1 MKKISFFLPIF
12 LSYVSTALAESEL
25 VHLDLEPTEGQT
37 ASYLTVKALSDGL
50 RVSDLTVN
58 DGNCALKSTGLQ
70 TAGNSFSN
78 ILRAYSMGQTKD
90 AAFKKDKEIIFIVA
104 CQVSNIDKVIV
115 KTNKGIQTAQ
125 YSESAK
131 PLISIASPK
140 KDNIFEAKF
149 ETKPLNEL
157 YQVSIY
163 TCYQDKDEVGEVEE
177 YCTPLLVNERKDFD
191 LPLSLS
197 MHQLRFPIKARE
209 YAKRARY
216 IEFLETFP
224 EELPEFEK
232 KTRGSIATQSIPS
245 LSTPANERDDRA
257 LLDAVSD
264 YEKNLINLIKARIHK
279 ADLENQVLVLQE
291 DLKRTKKELAEHSK
305 SDLRDKIYDLELRL
319 SWRLSS
325 LEDAMKDLSSKE
337 KSLELFKEKVEEA
350 KEKAAQT
357 RIQYKNNQ
365 Q

>member
-1 MKKISFFLPIF
+1 MKKSFFVLPIF
-12 LSYVSTALAESEL
+12 LSCVSTALAESEL

-37 ASYLTVKALSDGL
+37 ASYLTVRALSDGL

-58 DGNCALKSTGLQ
+58 GGNCELKSTGLQ

-78 ILRAYSMGQTKD
+78 IVRAYSMGQTKD

-104 CQVSNIDKVIV
+104 CQVSDIDKVIV

-131 PLISIASPK
+131 PLISIKPPK

-163 TCYQDKDEVGEVEE
+163 TCYQDKDEVGEVAE
-177 YCTPLLVNERKDFD
+177 YCTPLLANERKDFD
-191 LPLSLS
+191 LPLSLFMPQS
-197 MHQLRFPIKARE
+197 SFPTKARE

-232 KTRGSIATQSIPS
+232 KGRGSMGDNSSIPINDLNINKQDRTLLYAVS
-245 LSTPANERDDRA
+245 HYERD
-257 LLDAVSD
+257 LISLV
-264 YEKNLINLIKARIHK
+264 ETKIKNKESERQFA
-279 ADLENQVLVLQE
+279 VLQE
-291 DLKRTKKELAEHSK
+291 NLKQTKKELAEHPK
-305 SDLRDKIYDLELRL
+305 NNLREKIDELETRL
-319 SWRLSS
+319 YFELSH
-325 LEDAMKDLSSKE
+325 LEGYTNELSRKE
-337 KSLELFKEKVEEA
+337 KSLELSKEKLKEA

-357 RIQYKNNQ
+357 RLQYQNNQ

>member
-37 ASYLTVKALSDGL
+37 ASYLTVRALSDGL

-90 AAFKKDKEIIFIVA
+90 AAFKKDIDIIYIVA

-163 TCYQDKDEVGEVEE
+163 TCYQDKDEVGEVAE

-191 LPLSLS
+191 LPLSLFMPQS
-197 MHQLRFPIKARE
+197 SFPIKARE

-224 EELPEFEK
+224 EEVPEFQK
-232 KTRGSIATQSIPS
+232 KTRGSTAT
-245 LSTPANERDDRA
+245 LSVPRFNDYYLNDNE
-257 LLDAVSD
+257 LLRAVSG
-264 YEKNLINLIKARIHK
+264 YENALIDLIKTRIK
-279 ADLENQVLVLQE
+279 GD
-291 DLKRTKKELAEHSK
+291 
-305 SDLRDKIYDLELRL
+305 
-319 SWRLSS
+319 
-325 LEDAMKDLSSKE
+325 MKDLSSKE
-337 KSLELFKEKVEEA
+337 KLLELSKEKVKEA

-357 RIQYKNNQ
+357 RLQYQNNQ

>member
-1 MKKISFFLPIF
+1 MKKIFFVLPIF
-12 LSYVSTALAESEL
+12 LSCVSTALAESEL

-37 ASYLTVKALSDGL
+37 ASYLTVRALSDDL

-58 DGNCALKSTGLQ
+58 GGNCVLKSDGLQ
-70 TAGNSFSN
+70 TTGNSFSN

-104 CQVSNIDKVIV
+104 CQVSDIDKIIV

-131 PLISIASPK
+131 PLISIKPPK

-163 TCYQDKDEVGEVEE
+163 TCYQDKDEVGEVAE
-177 YCTPLLVNERKDFD
+177 YCTPLLANERKDFD
-191 LPLSLS
+191 LPLSLFMPQS
-197 MHQLRFPIKARE
+197 SFPIKARE

-224 EELPEFEK
+224 EEVPEFQN
-232 KTRGSIATQSIPS
+232 KTRGSTAT
-245 LSTPANERDDRA
+245 LSVPRVNDYYLNDN
-257 LLDAVSD
+257 LLLGAVSD
-264 YEKNLINLIKARIHK
+264 YEKNLIDLIKTRIK
-279 ADLENQVLVLQE
+279 GD
-291 DLKRTKKELAEHSK
+291 
-305 SDLRDKIYDLELRL
+305 
-319 SWRLSS
+319 
-325 LEDAMKDLSSKE
+325 MKDLSSKE
-337 KSLELFKEKVEEA
+337 KLLELSKEKVKEA

-357 RIQYKNNQ
+357 RLQYQNNQ

>member
-1 MKKISFFLPIF
+1 MINRGIPMKKISFFLPIF

-37 ASYLTVKALSDGL
+37 ASYLTVRALSDGL

-163 TCYQDKDEVGEVEE
+163 TCYQDKDEVGEVAE

-191 LPLSLS
+191 LPLSLFMPQS
-197 MHQLRFPIKARE
+197 SFPIKARE

-224 EELPEFEK
+224 EEVPEFQK
-232 KTRGSIATQSIPS
+232 KTRGSTAT
-245 LSTPANERDDRA
+245 LSVPRFNDYYLNDNE
-257 LLDAVSD
+257 LLRAVSG
-264 YEKNLINLIKARIHK
+264 YENALIDLIKTRIK
-279 ADLENQVLVLQE
+279 GD
-291 DLKRTKKELAEHSK
+291 
-305 SDLRDKIYDLELRL
+305 
-319 SWRLSS
+319 
-325 LEDAMKDLSSKE
+325 MKDLSSKE
-337 KSLELFKEKVEEA
+337 KLLELSKEKVKEA

-357 RIQYKNNQ
+357 RLQYQNNQ

>member
-1 MKKISFFLPIF
+1 MSMKKSFFVLPIF
-12 LSYVSTALAESEL
+12 LSCVSTALAESEL

-37 ASYLTVKALSDGL
+37 ASYLTVRALSDDL

-58 DGNCALKSTGLQ
+58 GGNCVLKSDGLQ
-70 TAGNSFSN
+70 TTGNSFSN

-104 CQVSNIDKVIV
+104 CQVSDIDKVIV

-131 PLISIASPK
+131 PLISIKPPK

-163 TCYQDKDEVGEVEE
+163 TCYQDKDEVGEVAE
-177 YCTPLLVNERKDFD
+177 YCTPLLANERKDFD
-191 LPLSLS
+191 LPLSLFMPQS
-197 MHQLRFPIKARE
+197 SFPIKARE

-224 EELPEFEK
+224 EEVPEFQN
-232 KTRGSIATQSIPS
+232 KTRGSIAT
-245 LSTPANERDDRA
+245 LSVPRVNDYYLNDN
-257 LLDAVSD
+257 LLLGAVSD
-264 YEKNLINLIKARIHK
+264 YEKNLIDLIKTRIK
-279 ADLENQVLVLQE
+279 GD
-291 DLKRTKKELAEHSK
+291 
-305 SDLRDKIYDLELRL
+305 
-319 SWRLSS
+319 
-325 LEDAMKDLSSKE
+325 MKDLSSKE
-337 KSLELFKEKVEEA
+337 KLLELSKEKVKEA

-357 RIQYKNNQ
+357 RLQYQNNQ

>member
-37 ASYLTVKALSDGL
+37 ASYLTVRALSDGL

-104 CQVSNIDKVIV
+104 CQVSDIDKVIV

-131 PLISIASPK
+131 PLISIKPPK

-163 TCYQDKDEVGEVEE
+163 TCYQDKDEVGEVAE
-177 YCTPLLVNERKDFD
+177 YCTPLLANERKDFD
-191 LPLSLS
+191 LPLSLFMPQS
-197 MHQLRFPIKARE
+197 SFPIEARE

-224 EELPEFEK
+224 EEVPEFQK
-232 KTRGSIATQSIPS
+232 KTRGSTAT
-245 LSTPANERDDRA
+245 LSVPRFNDYYLNDNE
-257 LLDAVSD
+257 LLRAVSG
-264 YEKNLINLIKARIHK
+264 YENALIDLIKTRIK
-279 ADLENQVLVLQE
+279 GD
-291 DLKRTKKELAEHSK
+291 
-305 SDLRDKIYDLELRL
+305 
-319 SWRLSS
+319 
-325 LEDAMKDLSSKE
+325 MKDLSSKE
-337 KSLELFKEKVEEA
+337 KLLELSKEKVKEA

-357 RIQYKNNQ
+357 RLQYQNNQ

>member
-37 ASYLTVKALSDGL
+37 ASYLTVRALSDGL

-163 TCYQDKDEVGEVEE
+163 TCYQDKDEVGEVAE

-191 LPLSLS
+191 LPLSLF
-197 MHQLRFPIKARE
+197 MP
-209 YAKRARY
+209 
-216 IEFLETFP
+216 
-224 EELPEFEK
+224 
-232 KTRGSIATQSIPS
+232 QS
-245 LSTPANERDDRA
+245 
-257 LLDAVSD
+257 
-264 YEKNLINLIKARIHK
+264 K
-279 ADLENQVLVLQE
+279 LENMQKGRDILNF
-291 DLKRTKKELAEHSK
+291 LKLSQKKYLNFRK
-305 SDLRDKIYDLELRL
+305 KLEVVQLL
-319 SWRLSS
+319 
-325 LEDAMKDLSSKE
+325 
-337 KSLELFKEKVEEA
+337 
-350 KEKAAQT
+350 
-357 RIQYKNNQ
+357 
-365 Q
+365 

>member
-1 MKKISFFLPIF
+1 MKKSFFVLPIF
-12 LSYVSTALAESEL
+12 IFCVSTALAESEL

-37 ASYLTVKALSDGL
+37 ASYLTVRALSDGL

-58 DGNCALKSTGLQ
+58 DGNCELKSDGLQ

-131 PLISIASPK
+131 PLISIKPPK

-163 TCYQDKDEVGEVEE
+163 TCYQDKDEVAE
-177 YCTPLLVNERKDFD
+177 YCTPLLANERKDFD
-191 LPLSLS
+191 LPLSLFMPQS
-197 MHQLRFPIKARE
+197 SFPIKARE

-224 EELPEFEK
+224 EEVPEFQN
-232 KTRGSIATQSIPS
+232 KTRGSTATLSVPRVNDYYLNDS
-245 LSTPANERDDRA
+245 L
-257 LLDAVSD
+257 LLSAVSD
-264 YEKNLINLIKARIHK
+264 YEKNLIDLIKTRINK
-279 ADLENQVLVLQE
+279 ADLENQAIVLQE
-291 DLKRTKKELAEHSK
+291 DLKRTKKELAEQPRR
-305 SDLRDKIYDLELRL
+305 DLRDKIYELELTL

-325 LEDAMKDLSSKE
+325 LEDNMKDLSSKE
-337 KSLELFKEKVEEA
+337 KSLELSKEKVKEA

-357 RIQYKNNQ
+357 RLQYQNNQ

>member
-1 MKKISFFLPIF
+1 MKKSFFVLPIF
-12 LSYVSTALAESEL
+12 LSCVSTALAESEL

-37 ASYLTVKALSDGL
+37 ASYLTVRALSDGL

-58 DGNCALKSTGLQ
+58 GGNCVLKSDGLQ
-70 TAGNSFSN
+70 TTGNSFSN

-104 CQVSNIDKVIV
+104 CQVSDIDKVIV

-131 PLISIASPK
+131 PLISIKPLK

-163 TCYQDKDEVGEVEE
+163 TCYQDKDEVGEVAE
-177 YCTPLLVNERKDFD
+177 YCTPLLANERKDFD
-191 LPLSLS
+191 LPLSLFMPQS
-197 MHQLRFPIKARE
+197 SFPIKARE

-216 IEFLETFP
+216 IEFLETFT
-224 EELPEFEK
+224 EKVPEFQN
-232 KTRGSIATQSIPS
+232 KTRGSTAT
-245 LSTPANERDDRA
+245 LSVPRVNDYYLNDH
-257 LLDAVSD
+257 LLLRAVSD
-264 YEKNLINLIKARIHK
+264 YENNLIDLIKTRIK
-279 ADLENQVLVLQE
+279 GDM
-291 DLKRTKKELAEHSK
+291 R
-305 SDLRDKIYDLELRL
+305 
-319 SWRLSS
+319 
-325 LEDAMKDLSSKE
+325 DLSSKE
-337 KSLELFKEKVEEA
+337 KLLELSKEKVKEA

-357 RIQYKNNQ
+357 RLQYQNNQ

>member
-1 MKKISFFLPIF
+1 MKKSFFVLPIF
-12 LSYVSTALAESEL
+12 LSCVSTVLAESEL

-37 ASYLTVKALSDGL
+37 ASYLTVRALSDGL

-58 DGNCALKSTGLQ
+58 GGNCELKSEGLQ

-104 CQVSNIDKVIV
+104 CQVSDIDKVIV

-125 YSESAK
+125 YSESVK
-131 PLISIASPK
+131 PLISIKPPK

-163 TCYQDKDEVGEVEE
+163 TCYQDKDEVGEVAE
-177 YCTPLLVNERKDFD
+177 YCTPLLANERKDFD
-191 LPLSLS
+191 LPLSLFMPQS
-197 MHQLRFPIKARE
+197 SFPIKARE

-224 EELPEFEK
+224 EEVPEFK
-232 KTRGSIATQSIPS
+232 NKTRGSTAT
-245 LSTPANERDDRA
+245 LSVPRINDYYLNDN
-257 LLDAVSD
+257 LLLGAVSD
-264 YEKNLINLIKARIHK
+264 YEKNLVDLIKTRIK
-279 ADLENQVLVLQE
+279 GD
-291 DLKRTKKELAEHSK
+291 
-305 SDLRDKIYDLELRL
+305 
-319 SWRLSS
+319 
-325 LEDAMKDLSSKE
+325 MKDLSSKE
-337 KSLELFKEKVEEA
+337 KLLELSKEKVKEA

-357 RIQYKNNQ
+357 RLQYQNNQ

>member
-1 MKKISFFLPIF
+1 MKKSFFVLPIF
-12 LSYVSTALAESEL
+12 LSCVSTALAESEL

-37 ASYLTVKALSDGL
+37 ASYLTVRALSDGL

-58 DGNCALKSTGLQ
+58 GGNCVLKSDGLQ
-70 TAGNSFSN
+70 TTGNSFSN

-90 AAFKKDKEIIFIVA
+90 ATFKKDKEIIFIVA
-104 CQVSNIDKVIV
+104 CQVSDIDKVIV

-125 YSESAK
+125 YSERAK
-131 PLISIASPK
+131 PLISIKPPK

-163 TCYQDKDEVGEVEE
+163 TCYQDKDELGEVAE
-177 YCTPLLVNERKDFD
+177 YCTPLLANERKDFD
-191 LPLSLS
+191 LPLSLFMPQS
-197 MHQLRFPIKARE
+197 SFPIKARE

-224 EELPEFEK
+224 EEVSEFQN
-232 KTRGSIATQSIPS
+232 KTRGSTAT
-245 LSTPANERDDRA
+245 LSVPRVNDYYLNDN
-257 LLDAVSD
+257 LLLRVISD
-264 YEKNLINLIKARIHK
+264 YEKNLIDLIKTRIK
-279 ADLENQVLVLQE
+279 GD
-291 DLKRTKKELAEHSK
+291 
-305 SDLRDKIYDLELRL
+305 
-319 SWRLSS
+319 
-325 LEDAMKDLSSKE
+325 MKDLSSKE
-337 KSLELFKEKVEEA
+337 KLFELSKEKVKEA

-357 RIQYKNNQ
+357 RLQYQNNQ

>member
-1 MKKISFFLPIF
+1 MKKSFFVLPIF
-12 LSYVSTALAESEL
+12 LSCVSTVLAESEL

-37 ASYLTVKALSDGL
+37 ASYLTVRALSDSL

-58 DGNCALKSTGLQ
+58 GGNCELKSEALQ

-163 TCYQDKDEVGEVEE
+163 TCYQDKDEVGEVAE
-177 YCTPLLVNERKDFD
+177 YCTPLLANERKDFD
-191 LPLSLS
+191 LPLSLFMPQS
-197 MHQLRFPIKARE
+197 SFPIKARE

-224 EELPEFEK
+224 EEVPEFQK
-232 KTRGSIATQSIPS
+232 KTRGSTAT
-245 LSTPANERDDRA
+245 LSVPRFNDYYLNDNE
-257 LLDAVSD
+257 LLRAVSG
-264 YEKNLINLIKARIHK
+264 YENALIDLIKTRIK
-279 ADLENQVLVLQE
+279 GD
-291 DLKRTKKELAEHSK
+291 
-305 SDLRDKIYDLELRL
+305 
-319 SWRLSS
+319 
-325 LEDAMKDLSSKE
+325 MKDLSSKE
-337 KSLELFKEKVEEA
+337 KLLELSKEKVKEA

-357 RIQYKNNQ
+357 RLQYQNNQ

>member
-37 ASYLTVKALSDGL
+37 ASYLTVRALSDGL

-163 TCYQDKDEVGEVEE
+163 TCYQDKDEVGEVAE
-177 YCTPLLVNERKDFD
+177 YCTPLLANERKDFD
-191 LPLSLS
+191 LPLSLFMPQS
-197 MHQLRFPIKARE
+197 SFPIKARE

-224 EELPEFEK
+224 EEVPEFQK
-232 KTRGSIATQSIPS
+232 KTRGSTAT
-245 LSTPANERDDRA
+245 LSVPRFNDYYLNDNE
-257 LLDAVSD
+257 LLRAVSG
-264 YEKNLINLIKARIHK
+264 YENALIDLIKTRIK
-279 ADLENQVLVLQE
+279 GD
-291 DLKRTKKELAEHSK
+291 
-305 SDLRDKIYDLELRL
+305 
-319 SWRLSS
+319 
-325 LEDAMKDLSSKE
+325 MKDLSSKE
-337 KSLELFKEKVEEA
+337 KLLELSKEKVKEA

-357 RIQYKNNQ
+357 RLQYQNNQ

>member
-1 MKKISFFLPIF
+1 MTQHLKQILNKKLINRGIPIKKISFFLPIF

-37 ASYLTVKALSDGL
+37 ASYLTVRALSDGL

-163 TCYQDKDEVGEVEE
+163 TCYQDKDEVGEVAE

-191 LPLSLS
+191 LPLSLFMPQS
-197 MHQLRFPIKARE
+197 SFPIKARE

-224 EELPEFEK
+224 EEVPEFQK
-232 KTRGSIATQSIPS
+232 KTRGSTAT
-245 LSTPANERDDRA
+245 LSVPRFNDYYLNDNE
-257 LLDAVSD
+257 LLRAVSG
-264 YEKNLINLIKARIHK
+264 YENALIDLIKTRIK
-279 ADLENQVLVLQE
+279 GD
-291 DLKRTKKELAEHSK
+291 
-305 SDLRDKIYDLELRL
+305 
-319 SWRLSS
+319 
-325 LEDAMKDLSSKE
+325 MKDLSSKE
-337 KSLELFKEKVEEA
+337 KLLELSKEKVKEA

-357 RIQYKNNQ
+357 RLQYQNNQ

>member
-1 MKKISFFLPIF
+1 MKKSFFVLPIF
-12 LSYVSTALAESEL
+12 LSCVLTALAESEL

-37 ASYLTVKALSDGL
+37 ASYLTVRALSGNL

-58 DGNCALKSTGLQ
+58 GGNCVLKSDGLQ
-70 TAGNSFSN
+70 TTGNSFSN

-104 CQVSNIDKVIV
+104 CQVSDIDKVIV

-131 PLISIASPK
+131 PLISIKPPK

-163 TCYQDKDEVGEVEE
+163 TCYQDKDELGEVAE
-177 YCTPLLVNERKDFD
+177 YCTPLLANERKDFD
-191 LPLSLS
+191 LPLSLFMPQS
-197 MHQLRFPIKARE
+197 SFPIKARE

-224 EELPEFEK
+224 EEVPEFQN
-232 KTRGSIATQSIPS
+232 KTRGSTAT
-245 LSTPANERDDRA
+245 LSVPRVNDYYLNDN
-257 LLDAVSD
+257 LLLGAVSD
-264 YEKNLINLIKARIHK
+264 YEKNLIDLIKTRIK
-279 ADLENQVLVLQE
+279 GD
-291 DLKRTKKELAEHSK
+291 
-305 SDLRDKIYDLELRL
+305 
-319 SWRLSS
+319 
-325 LEDAMKDLSSKE
+325 MKDLSSKE
-337 KSLELFKEKVEEA
+337 KSLELFKEKVKEA

-357 RIQYKNNQ
+357 RLQYKNNQ

>member
-37 ASYLTVKALSDGL
+37 ASYLTVRALSDGL

-191 LPLSLS
+191 LPLSLFMPQS
-197 MHQLRFPIKARE
+197 SFPIKARE

-224 EELPEFEK
+224 EEVPEFQK
-232 KTRGSIATQSIPS
+232 KTRGSTATLSVPRINDYYLNDNS
-245 LSTPANERDDRA
+245 LLR
-257 LLDAVSD
+257 AVSG
-264 YEKNLINLIKARIHK
+264 YENALIDLIKTRIK
-279 ADLENQVLVLQE
+279 GDM
-291 DLKRTKKELAEHSK
+291 KE
-305 SDLRDKIYDLELRL
+305 
-319 SWRLSS
+319 
-325 LEDAMKDLSSKE
+325 LSSKE

-357 RIQYKNNQ
+357 RIQYKNIQ

>member
-1 MKKISFFLPIF
+1 MKKSFFVLPIF
-12 LSYVSTALAESEL
+12 LSCVSTALAESEL

-37 ASYLTVKALSDGL
+37 ASYLTVRALSDDL

-58 DGNCALKSTGLQ
+58 GGNCELKSEALQ

-104 CQVSNIDKVIV
+104 CQVSDIDEVIV

-131 PLISIASPK
+131 PLISIKPPK

-163 TCYQDKDEVGEVEE
+163 TCYQDKDEDEVGEVAE
-177 YCTPLLVNERKDFD
+177 YCTPLLANERKDFD
-191 LPLSLS
+191 LPLSLFMPQS
-197 MHQLRFPIKARE
+197 SFPIKARE

-224 EELPEFEK
+224 EEVPEFQN
-232 KTRGSIATQSIPS
+232 KTRGSTAT
-245 LSTPANERDDRA
+245 LSVPRVNDYYLNDN
-257 LLDAVSD
+257 LLLGAVSD
-264 YEKNLINLIKARIHK
+264 YEKNLIDLIKTRIK
-279 ADLENQVLVLQE
+279 GD
-291 DLKRTKKELAEHSK
+291 
-305 SDLRDKIYDLELRL
+305 
-319 SWRLSS
+319 
-325 LEDAMKDLSSKE
+325 MKDLSSKE
-337 KSLELFKEKVEEA
+337 KLLELSKEKVKEA

-357 RIQYKNNQ
+357 RLQYQNNQ

>member
-37 ASYLTVKALSDGL
+37 ASYLTVRAISDGL

-191 LPLSLS
+191 LPLSLFMPQS
-197 MHQLRFPIKARE
+197 SFPIKARE

-224 EELPEFEK
+224 EEVPEFQK
-232 KTRGSIATQSIPS
+232 KTRGSTATLSVPRINDYYLNDNS
-245 LSTPANERDDRA
+245 LLR
-257 LLDAVSD
+257 AVSG
-264 YEKNLINLIKARIHK
+264 YENALIDLIKTRIK
-279 ADLENQVLVLQE
+279 GDM
-291 DLKRTKKELAEHSK
+291 KE
-305 SDLRDKIYDLELRL
+305 
-319 SWRLSS
+319 
-325 LEDAMKDLSSKE
+325 LSSKE

>member
-1 MKKISFFLPIF
+1 M
-12 LSYVSTALAESEL
+12 
-25 VHLDLEPTEGQT
+25 HLDLEPTEGQT
-37 ASYLTVKALSDGL
+37 ASYLTVRALSDGL

-58 DGNCALKSTGLQ
+58 GGNCVLKSDGLQ
-70 TAGNSFSN
+70 TTGNSFSN

-104 CQVSNIDKVIV
+104 CQVSDIDKVIV

-125 YSESAK
+125 YSDSAK
-131 PLISIASPK
+131 PLISIKPLQ

-232 KTRGSIATQSIPS
+232 KTRGSTATESIP
-245 LSTPANERDDRA
+245 ANDLDINKDDRS
-257 LLDAVSD
+257 LLAAVLD
-264 YEKNLINLIKARIHK
+264 YENNLIDLIKTRIHK
-279 ADLENQVLVLQE
+279 ADLENQAIALQA
-291 DLKRTKKELAEHSK
+291 DLKRTKKELAEQPRR
-305 SDLRDKIYDLELRL
+305 DLRDKIYELELTL

-325 LEDAMKDLSSKE
+325 LEDNMKDLSSKE
-337 KSLELFKEKVEEA
+337 KSLELFKEKVKEA
-350 KEKAAQT
+350 KEKVAQT
-357 RIQYKNNQ
+357 RLQYKNNQ
-365 Q
+365 H

>member
-1 MKKISFFLPIF
+1 MSMKKSFFVLPIF
-12 LSYVSTALAESEL
+12 ISCVSTALAESEL

-37 ASYLTVKALSDGL
+37 ASYLTVRALSDGL

-58 DGNCALKSTGLQ
+58 DGNCELKSDGLQ

-104 CQVSNIDKVIV
+104 CQVSDIDKVIV

-131 PLISIASPK
+131 PLISIKPPK

-163 TCYQDKDEVGEVEE
+163 TCYQDKDEVGEVAE
-177 YCTPLLVNERKDFD
+177 YCTPLLANERKDFD
-191 LPLSLS
+191 LPLSLFMPQS
-197 MHQLRFPIKARE
+197 SFPIKARE

-224 EELPEFEK
+224 EEVPEFQN
-232 KTRGSIATQSIPS
+232 KTRGSTAT
-245 LSTPANERDDRA
+245 LSVPRVNDYYLNDN
-257 LLDAVSD
+257 LLLRAVSD
-264 YEKNLINLIKARIHK
+264 YEKNLVDLIKTRIK
-279 ADLENQVLVLQE
+279 GD
-291 DLKRTKKELAEHSK
+291 
-305 SDLRDKIYDLELRL
+305 
-319 SWRLSS
+319 
-325 LEDAMKDLSSKE
+325 MKDLSSKE
-337 KSLELFKEKVEEA
+337 KLLELSKEKVKEA

-357 RIQYKNNQ
+357 RLQYQNNQ

>member
-1 MKKISFFLPIF
+1 MKKSFFVLPIF
-12 LSYVSTALAESEL
+12 LSCVSTALAESEL

-37 ASYLTVKALSDGL
+37 ASYLTVRALSDGL

-58 DGNCALKSTGLQ
+58 GGNCVLKSDGLQ
-70 TAGNSFSN
+70 TTGNSFSN

-104 CQVSNIDKVIV
+104 CQVSDIDKVIV

-131 PLISIASPK
+131 PFISIKPPK

-163 TCYQDKDEVGEVEE
+163 TCYQDKDELGKVAE
-177 YCTPLLVNERKDFD
+177 YCTPLLANERKDFD
-191 LPLSLS
+191 LPLSLFMPQS
-197 MHQLRFPIKARE
+197 SFPIKARE

-224 EELPEFEK
+224 EEVPEFQN
-232 KTRGSIATQSIPS
+232 KTRGSTAT
-245 LSTPANERDDRA
+245 LSVPRVNDYYLNDN
-257 LLDAVSD
+257 LL
-264 YEKNLINLIKARIHK
+264 LRG
-279 ADLENQVLVLQE
+279 
-291 DLKRTKKELAEHSK
+291 
-305 SDLRDKIYDLELRL
+305 DLRL
-319 SWRLSS
+319 
-325 LEDAMKDLSSKE
+325 
-337 KSLELFKEKVEEA
+337 
-350 KEKAAQT
+350 
-357 RIQYKNNQ
+357 
-365 Q
+365 

>member
-1 MKKISFFLPIF
+1 MKKIFFVLPIF
-12 LSYVSTALAESEL
+12 LSCVSTALAESEL

-37 ASYLTVKALSDGL
+37 ASYLTVRALSDDL

-58 DGNCALKSTGLQ
+58 GGNCVLKSDGLQ
-70 TAGNSFSN
+70 TTGNSFSN

-104 CQVSNIDKVIV
+104 CQVNDIDKIIV

-131 PLISIASPK
+131 PLISIKPPK

-163 TCYQDKDEVGEVEE
+163 TCYQDKDEVGEVAE
-177 YCTPLLVNERKDFD
+177 YCTPLLANERKDFD
-191 LPLSLS
+191 LPLSLFMPQS
-197 MHQLRFPIKARE
+197 SFPIKARE

-224 EELPEFEK
+224 EEVPEFQN
-232 KTRGSIATQSIPS
+232 KTRGSTAT
-245 LSTPANERDDRA
+245 LSVPRVNDYYLNDN
-257 LLDAVSD
+257 LLLGAVSD
-264 YEKNLINLIKARIHK
+264 YEKNLIDLIKTRIK
-279 ADLENQVLVLQE
+279 GD
-291 DLKRTKKELAEHSK
+291 
-305 SDLRDKIYDLELRL
+305 
-319 SWRLSS
+319 
-325 LEDAMKDLSSKE
+325 MKDLSSKE
-337 KSLELFKEKVEEA
+337 KLLELSKEKVKEA

-357 RIQYKNNQ
+357 RLQYQNNQ

>member
-1 MKKISFFLPIF
+1 MKKSFFVLPIF
-12 LSYVSTALAESEL
+12 LSCVSTVLAESEL

-37 ASYLTVKALSDGL
+37 ASYLTVRALSDSL

-58 DGNCALKSTGLQ
+58 GGNCELKSEALQ

-104 CQVSNIDKVIV
+104 CQVSDIDEVIV

-131 PLISIASPK
+131 PLISIKPPK

-163 TCYQDKDEVGEVEE
+163 TCYQDKDEVDAVAE
-177 YCTPLLVNERKDFD
+177 YCTPLLVDERKDFD

-197 MHQLRFPIKARE
+197 MHQLRFPMKARE

-224 EELPEFEK
+224 KELPEFEK
-232 KTRGSIATQSIPS
+232 KTRGSIATPSIPS
-245 LSTPANERDDRA
+245 NEPDISKDDRA
-257 LLDAVSD
+257 LLNAVSN
-264 YEKNLINLIKARIHK
+264 YEKNLIDLIKTRIEK
-279 ADLENQVLVLQE
+279 EKREKDAAVLQE
-291 DLKRTKKELAEHSK
+291 ELKLAKKELAK
-305 SDLRDKIYDLELRL
+305 QPKRGLRDKIDDLEMRL
-319 SWRLSS
+319 SWKLSS
-325 LEDAMKDLSSKE
+325 LEDDMNSLSSKE
-337 KSLELFKEKVEEA
+337 KSLELFKEKVKEA

-357 RIQYKNNQ
+357 RLQYKNNQ

>member
-37 ASYLTVKALSDGL
+37 ASYLTVRALSDGL

-163 TCYQDKDEVGEVEE
+163 TCYQDKDEE

-191 LPLSLS
+191 LPLSLFMPQS
-197 MHQLRFPIKARE
+197 SFPIKARE

-224 EELPEFEK
+224 EEVPEFQK
-232 KTRGSIATQSIPS
+232 KTRGSTATLSVPRINDYYLNDNS
-245 LSTPANERDDRA
+245 LLR
-257 LLDAVSD
+257 AVSG
-264 YEKNLINLIKARIHK
+264 YENALIDLIKTRIK
-279 ADLENQVLVLQE
+279 GDM
-291 DLKRTKKELAEHSK
+291 KE
-305 SDLRDKIYDLELRL
+305 
-319 SWRLSS
+319 
-325 LEDAMKDLSSKE
+325 LSSKE

>member
-37 ASYLTVKALSDGL
+37 ASYLTVRALSDGL

-115 KTNKGIQTAQ
+115 ETNKGIQTAQ
-125 YSESAK
+125 YSESVK
-131 PLISIASPK
+131 PLISITSPK

-163 TCYQDKDEVGEVEE
+163 TCYQDKDEAGEVAE

-191 LPLSLS
+191 LPLNHLS
-197 MHQLRFPIKARE
+197 SPMKARE

-232 KTRGSIATQSIPS
+232 KTSARGSTATQSVPRMNNIHAYDS
-245 LSTPANERDDRA
+245 L
-257 LLDAVSD
+257 LLRAVSS
-264 YEKNLINLIKARIHK
+264 YENNLIDLIKTRIK
-279 ADLENQVLVLQE
+279 GD
-291 DLKRTKKELAEHSK
+291 
-305 SDLRDKIYDLELRL
+305 I
-319 SWRLSS
+319 
-325 LEDAMKDLSSKE
+325 KDLSSKE
-337 KSLELFKEKVEEA
+337 KSLELSKEQVKEA
-350 KEKAAQT
+350 KEKAAEI
-357 RIQYKNNQ
+357 RLQYKNNQ

>member
-1 MKKISFFLPIF
+1 MKKSFFVLPIF
-12 LSYVSTALAESEL
+12 LSCVSTALAESEL

-37 ASYLTVKALSDGL
+37 ASYLTVRALSDDL
-50 RVSDLTVN
+50 KVSDLTVN
-58 DGNCALKSTGLQ
+58 GGNCVLKSDGLQ
-70 TAGNSFSN
+70 TTGNSFSN

-104 CQVSNIDKVIV
+104 CQVSDIDKVIV

-131 PLISIASPK
+131 PLISIKPPK

-163 TCYQDKDEVGEVEE
+163 TCYQDKDEVGEVAE
-177 YCTPLLVNERKDFD
+177 YCTPLLANERKDFD
-191 LPLSLS
+191 LPLSLFMPQS
-197 MHQLRFPIKARE
+197 SFPIKARE

-224 EELPEFEK
+224 EEVPEFQN
-232 KTRGSIATQSIPS
+232 KTRGSIAT
-245 LSTPANERDDRA
+245 LSVPRVNDYYLNDN
-257 LLDAVSD
+257 LLLGAVSD
-264 YEKNLINLIKARIHK
+264 YEKNLIDLIKTRIK
-279 ADLENQVLVLQE
+279 GD
-291 DLKRTKKELAEHSK
+291 
-305 SDLRDKIYDLELRL
+305 
-319 SWRLSS
+319 
-325 LEDAMKDLSSKE
+325 MKDLSSKE
-337 KSLELFKEKVEEA
+337 KLLELSKEKVKEA

-357 RIQYKNNQ
+357 RLQYQNNQ

>member
-1 MKKISFFLPIF
+1 MSMKKSFFVLPIF
-12 LSYVSTALAESEL
+12 LSCVLTALAESEL

-37 ASYLTVKALSDGL
+37 ASYLTVRALSGNL

-58 DGNCALKSTGLQ
+58 GGNCVLKSDGLQ
-70 TAGNSFSN
+70 TTGNSFSN

-104 CQVSNIDKVIV
+104 CQVSDIDKVIV

-131 PLISIASPK
+131 PLISIKPPK

-163 TCYQDKDEVGEVEE
+163 TCYQDKDELGEVAE
-177 YCTPLLVNERKDFD
+177 YCTPLLANERKDFD
-191 LPLSLS
+191 LPLSLFMPQS
-197 MHQLRFPIKARE
+197 SFPIKARE

-224 EELPEFEK
+224 EEVPEFQN
-232 KTRGSIATQSIPS
+232 KTRGSTAT
-245 LSTPANERDDRA
+245 LSVPRVNDYYLNDN
-257 LLDAVSD
+257 LLLGAVSD
-264 YEKNLINLIKARIHK
+264 YEKNLIDLIKTRIK
-279 ADLENQVLVLQE
+279 GD
-291 DLKRTKKELAEHSK
+291 
-305 SDLRDKIYDLELRL
+305 
-319 SWRLSS
+319 
-325 LEDAMKDLSSKE
+325 MKDLSSKE
-337 KSLELFKEKVEEA
+337 KSLELFKEKVKEA

-357 RIQYKNNQ
+357 RLQYKNNQ

>member
-1 MKKISFFLPIF
+1 MSMKKIFFVLPIF
-12 LSYVSTALAESEL
+12 LSCVSTALAESEL

-37 ASYLTVKALSDGL
+37 ASYLTVRALSDDL

-58 DGNCALKSTGLQ
+58 GGNCVLKSDGLQ
-70 TAGNSFSN
+70 TTGNSFSN

-104 CQVSNIDKVIV
+104 CQVNDIDKIIV

-131 PLISIASPK
+131 PLISIKPPK

-163 TCYQDKDEVGEVEE
+163 TCYQDKDEVGEVAE
-177 YCTPLLVNERKDFD
+177 YCTPLLANERKDFD
-191 LPLSLS
+191 LPLSLFMPQS
-197 MHQLRFPIKARE
+197 SFPIKARE

-224 EELPEFEK
+224 EEVPEFQN
-232 KTRGSIATQSIPS
+232 KTRGSTAT
-245 LSTPANERDDRA
+245 LSVPRVNDYYLNDN
-257 LLDAVSD
+257 LLLGAVSD
-264 YEKNLINLIKARIHK
+264 YEKNLIDLIKTRIK
-279 ADLENQVLVLQE
+279 GD
-291 DLKRTKKELAEHSK
+291 
-305 SDLRDKIYDLELRL
+305 
-319 SWRLSS
+319 
-325 LEDAMKDLSSKE
+325 MKDLSSKE
-337 KSLELFKEKVEEA
+337 KLLELSKEKVKEA

-357 RIQYKNNQ
+357 RLQYQNNQ

>member
-37 ASYLTVKALSDGL
+37 ASYLTVRALSDGL

-163 TCYQDKDEVGEVEE
+163 TCYQDKDEVGEVAE

-191 LPLSLS
+191 LPLSLFMPQS
-197 MHQLRFPIKARE
+197 SFPIKARE

-224 EELPEFEK
+224 EEVPEFQK
-232 KTRGSIATQSIPS
+232 KTRGSTAT
-245 LSTPANERDDRA
+245 LSVPRFNDYYLNDNE
-257 LLDAVSD
+257 LLRAVSG
-264 YEKNLINLIKARIHK
+264 YQNALIDLIKTRIK
-279 ADLENQVLVLQE
+279 GD
-291 DLKRTKKELAEHSK
+291 
-305 SDLRDKIYDLELRL
+305 
-319 SWRLSS
+319 
-325 LEDAMKDLSSKE
+325 MKDLSSKE
-337 KSLELFKEKVEEA
+337 KLLELSKEKVKEA

-357 RIQYKNNQ
+357 RLQYQNNQ

>member
-37 ASYLTVKALSDGL
+37 ASYLTVRALSDGL

-163 TCYQDKDEVGEVEE
+163 TCYQDKDEVGEVAE

-191 LPLSLS
+191 LPLSLFMPQS
-197 MHQLRFPIKARE
+197 SFPIKARE

-224 EELPEFEK
+224 EEVPEFQK
-232 KTRGSIATQSIPS
+232 KTRGSTAT
-245 LSTPANERDDRA
+245 LSVPRFNDYYLNDNE
-257 LLDAVSD
+257 LLRAVSG
-264 YEKNLINLIKARIHK
+264 YENALIDLIKTRIK
-279 ADLENQVLVLQE
+279 GD
-291 DLKRTKKELAEHSK
+291 
-305 SDLRDKIYDLELRL
+305 
-319 SWRLSS
+319 
-325 LEDAMKDLSSKE
+325 MKDLSSKE
-337 KSLELFKEKVEEA
+337 KLLELSKEKVKEA

-357 RIQYKNNQ
+357 RLQYQNNQ
-365 Q
+365 QY

>member
-1 MKKISFFLPIF
+1 MKKISFFLPMF
-12 LSYVSTALAESEL
+12 LSYVSTALADSEL
-25 VHLDLEPTEGQT
+25 VHLELEPTPGQT
-37 ASYLTVKALSDGL
+37 ASYLTVRALSDGL

-58 DGNCALKSTGLQ
+58 DGNCELKSKALQ

-90 AAFKKDKEIIFIVA
+90 AAFKKDIEILFIVA
-104 CQVSNIDKVIV
+104 CQVSNVDKVIV

-131 PLISIASPK
+131 PLISITSPNSPK

-163 TCYQDKDEVGEVEE
+163 TCYQDKDEAGEVAE

-191 LPLSLS
+191 LPLNHSS
-197 MHQLRFPIKARE
+197 NPMKARE

-232 KTRGSIATQSIPS
+232 KTSARGSTATQSIPRMDSIQAYDSS
-245 LSTPANERDDRA
+245 LLR
-257 LLDAVSD
+257 AVSD
-264 YEKNLINLIKARIHK
+264 YEKNLIDLIKTRINK
-279 ADLENQVLVLQE
+279 AALEKQVLVFQE
-291 DLKRTKKELAEHSK
+291 DLKRTQKELSEQSRK
-305 SDLRDKIYDLELRL
+305 DLRDKIYDLELRL
-319 SWRLSS
+319 SWKLSS
-325 LEDAMKDLSSKE
+325 LEDNMKDLSSKE
-337 KSLELFKEKVEEA
+337 KSLELFKEKVKEA
-350 KEKAAQT
+350 KEKAAQI
-357 RIQYKNNQ
+357 RLQYKNNQ